1 MLGNILVSIVFL
13 IVQEMLFLS
22 DTLFWWIVTIATVA
36 FIVWWA
42 FLFKANIKYIVIP
55 LIYIIGS
62 IGFLLVLP
70 NNSLKHVF
78 IIVSAVIFLF
88 LLDMITKKVTKTY
101 PLKDRRLSSF
111 SLIIIATLFF
121 VYSTV
126 FSLYLYMNIS
136 SWIVIIL
143 NVGFSVIISL
153 CFFDWEK
160 LYRKGVIISLV
171 VGLIILE
178 LTWALLFWPTGVIG
192 RSIVLLAAMYVCL
205 GLSRSFLTSGKI
217 ERRHIFDYLIISAVL
232 IAVVLGTSKWIY

>member
-13 IVQEMLFLS
+13 IAQEMLFLS
-22 DTLFWWIVTIATVA
+22 DTLFWWIVTIFTVA
-36 FIVWWA
+36 FIIWWA
-42 FLFKANIKYIVIP
+42 FLFKAAIKYIVVP
-55 LIYIIGS
+55 LIYIFGS
-62 IGFLLVLP
+62 IGFLLVIP

-78 IIVSAVIFLF
+78 IAVVSIVFLL
-88 LLDMITKKVTKTY
+88 LLDMIGKRVTKTY
-101 PLKDRRLSSF
+101 PLKDRRLSSY
-111 SLIIIATLFF
+111 SLIIIAVLFL

-160 LYRKGVIISLV
+160 LYRKGVAISFVL
-171 VGLIILE
+171 GLIILE
-178 LTWALLFWPTGVIG
+178 FTWALLFWPTGVIG

-205 GLSRSFLTSGKI
+205 GLSRSYLVVGRI
-217 ERRHIFDYLIISAVL
+217 ERRQAFDYLIISVVL
-232 IAVVLGTSKWIY
+232 ITVVLGTSKWIY